1 MIDRIKSVIQ
11 QSEMTNGEFAS
22 HIGINKASLSHVLS
36 GRNKPSLDFVMKVL
50 ESFPNISSDWL
61 LFGREPKLS
70 NNLDVGGNK
79 VDLEVDIDDKIAE
92 IVLESSVKNM
102 HKVEQI
108 ILVYSNSSFRILK
121 NN

>member
-79 VDLEVDIDDKIAE
+79 VDLEVDTDDKIAE

>member
-1 MIDRIKSVIQ
+1 MINRIKSVIQ

-79 VDLEVDIDDKIAE
+79 VDLEVDTDDKIAE

>member
-50 ESFPNISSDWL
+50 ESFPKYFIRL
-61 LFGREPKLS
+61 
-70 NNLDVGGNK
+70 
-79 VDLEVDIDDKIAE
+79 A
-92 IVLESSVKNM
+92 SVWT
-102 HKVEQI
+102 
-108 ILVYSNSSFRILK
+108 RT
-121 NN
+121 